1 MSSKEMDDAEAAALV
16 DSLIKDGIPLTLLAD
31 LINPF
36 GPGSQQILEQEK
48 AEAEESDDDD
58 FPQSGER

>member
-48 AEAEESDDDD
+48 AETEESDDDD

>member
-31 LINPF
+31 LVNPF

-48 AEAEESDDDD
+48 AETEESDDDE
-58 FPQSGER
+58 FSQSGER